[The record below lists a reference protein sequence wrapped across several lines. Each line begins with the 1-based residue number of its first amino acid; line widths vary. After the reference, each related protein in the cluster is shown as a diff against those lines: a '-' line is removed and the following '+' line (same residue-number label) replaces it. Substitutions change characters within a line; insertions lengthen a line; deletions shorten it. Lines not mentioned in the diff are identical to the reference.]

1 MIASCVVNIIQFHS
15 SHTIPQ
21 QSGQTNEDG
30 NGDEKRKKKKTVPET
45 TWKSRTKLFT
55 PRGNG
60 KSRKEKKI
68 PKVGYIDTKFFFCF
82 PPAAGARFALK
93 IAIDGRVGV
102 QTIDTRLLTTLFD
115 LFFAC

>member
-1 MIASCVVNIIQFHS
+1 M
-15 SHTIPQ
+15 
-21 QSGQTNEDG
+21 
-30 NGDEKRKKKKTVPET
+30 EKVERK
-45 TWKSRTKLFT
+45 
-55 PRGNG
+55 
-60 KSRKEKKI
+60 KKI

-82 PPAAGARFALK
+82 LPAAGARFALK

>member
-1 MIASCVVNIIQFHS
+1 MSILSSFTALIQFLS
-15 SHTIPQ
+15 NQVKLMRTV
-21 QSGQTNEDG
+21 TT
-30 NGDEKRKKKKTVPET
+30 KKERKKTVPET